1 MRARISPGSGPRGRR
16 ADVPQFAVTRSV
28 PYAAGQVFAIA
39 RDVARYKE
47 FLPLVRRSLVRNAT
61 TNAEGIE
68 SFEGELTISYDKLRI
83 EEVMTSRVTV
93 DPAAMTVTARSNEG
107 PMKHL
112 VSEWRIVATGDN
124 RCDINFSVDY
134 QLKSRTLQFVLSGM
148 FDLAVRKVMSA
159 FEERARVLY
168 GPAIS

>member
-1 MRARISPGSGPRGRR
+1 
-16 ADVPQFAVTRSV
+16 VPNFSVTRSV
-28 PYAAGQVFAIA
+28 PYTAEQVFAIA

-47 FLPLVRRSLVRNAT
+47 FLPLVKRSIVRNVT
-61 TNAEGIE
+61 TQEDGRE
-68 SFEGELTISYDKLRI
+68 SFEGELTVAHDTLRI

-93 DPAAMTVTARSNEG
+93 DPQALTVTARSNQ
-107 PMKHL
+107 PPVKHL
-112 VSEWRIVATGDN
+112 ESEWRILPTAEN
-124 RCDINFSVDY
+124 RCDITFTVDY

>member
-1 MRARISPGSGPRGRR
+1 
-16 ADVPQFAVTRSV
+16 VPNFSVSRSV
-28 PYAAGQVFAIA
+28 PYTAEQVFAIA

-47 FLPLVRRSLVRNAT
+47 FLPLVKRSIVRHAKTHDNGT
-61 TNAEGIE
+61 E
-68 SFEGELTISYDKLRI
+68 SFEGELTVAYDKLRI

-93 DPAAMTVTARSNEG
+93 DPEALTVTARSNQ
-107 PMKHL
+107 PPVKHL
-112 VSEWRIVATGDN
+112 ESEWRIVPTAEN
-124 RCDINFSVDY
+124 RCDITFTVDY
-134 QLKSRTLQFVLSGM
+134 QLKSRALQFVLSGM